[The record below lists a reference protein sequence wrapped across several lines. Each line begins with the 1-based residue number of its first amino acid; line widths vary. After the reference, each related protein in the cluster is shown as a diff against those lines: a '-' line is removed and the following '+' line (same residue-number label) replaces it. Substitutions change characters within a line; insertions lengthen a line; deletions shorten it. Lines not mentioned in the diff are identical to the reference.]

1 MQNAEMKKAI
11 ILLIEFFE
19 VLICCSITPPD
30 ALLASLMFTVP
41 YDLRTV
47 SGYFFHMMNIRCTGK
62 IRTCENAY
70 ISLYN
75 MYEIEIFVKNF
86 GVFGQIYLL
95 HFSYISIK
103 LMNATLS
110 VTKMPA
116 LNGS

>member
-1 MQNAEMKKAI
+1 
-11 ILLIEFFE
+11 
-19 VLICCSITPPD
+19 
-30 ALLASLMFTVP
+30 
-41 YDLRTV
+41 
-47 SGYFFHMMNIRCTGK
+47 
-62 IRTCENAY
+62 
-70 ISLYN
+70 
-75 MYEIEIFVKNF
+75 MYEIEIFVKNI